1 MARTKI
7 IKQFFIGQ
15 WTVMDSSFL
24 KSLTGTART
33 CGTREKFT
41 YYSVTGV
48 TVHLYGWGWVED
60 VSQNIHAYRGRS
72 TREEIII
79 YPPPTPTHLSYMY
92 YENALTGQRM
102 KTTYDVDR
110 NLDGQFDEKDAQVK
124 YNLNFALLV
133 SPFSWSCG
141 NMLPALL
148 KDYGIPLI
156 GMHTGGGSCAILYNP
171 TAEGFGYRYS
181 THRCRLV
188 NTKGV
193 NNDAGVAPTYE
204 LDKHD
209 FFNVQKVTQLVEDYY
224 AQ

>member
-1 MARTKI
+1 
-7 IKQFFIGQ
+7 
-15 WTVMDSSFL
+15 
-24 KSLTGTART
+24 
-33 CGTREKFT
+33 
-41 YYSVTGV
+41 
-48 TVHLYGWGWVED
+48 
-60 VSQNIHAYRGRS
+60 
-72 TREEIII
+72 
-79 YPPPTPTHLSYMY
+79 MY

-171 TAEGFGYRYS
+171 SCRGFGKTPDGRY
-181 THRCRLV
+181 TCTV
-188 NTKGV
+188 CNGTGKYQEK
-193 NNDAGVAPTYE
+193 TE
-204 LDKHD
+204 
-209 FFNVQKVTQLVEDYY
+209 
-224 AQ
+224 